1 MARAKTAYRC
11 TQCGAVTPKWQGQCG
26 ECGAWNSL
34 VEQLPVPPGPGGA
47 RPTGGYAGAVTEVK
61 RLNDVEHS
69 PEPRVLSGLSELDRV
84 LGGGLVPG
92 SVSLIGGDPGIGKS
106 TLLLQ
111 AGATLSDALPVL
123 YVSGEESLRQ
133 VGLRA
138 RRLGLGDIAL
148 DLLAETHVEKIVA
161 AAAARPPGVLIVDSI
176 QTMYSDALQA
186 APGTVSQLREAAA
199 QLVRL
204 AKQSGTAVFLVGHV
218 TKEGVIA
225 GPRVL
230 EHMVDTVLYFES
242 DAGSRYRIV
251 RAAKNRFG
259 AANEIGVFAMT
270 DEGLREVRNPSAIFL
285 SQHGRQVAGSAILVS
300 REGSRPLLVEVQ
312 ALACDTGGTPRRVAL
327 GLEPNRLVMLLAV
340 LARHG
345 GVPVGGQD
353 VFVNVVGGVRIS
365 ETAADLPLLLAA
377 LSSYRDRPLAAQRV
391 AFGEVGL
398 AGEIR
403 PVPYGEER
411 LRAAAKHGFTSALV
425 PKANA
430 PRIPIK
436 GLDVLPVESLA
447 EAIALAQ
454 D

>member
-1 MARAKTAYRC
+1 MAKIKTVYVCSA
-11 TQCGAVTPKWQGQCG
+11 CGATAPKWQGQCAD
-26 ECGAWNSL
+26 CSAWNTLTESQPL
-34 VEQLPVPPGPGGA
+34 APQAVRSA
-47 RPTGGYAGAVTEVK
+47 GYAGSVGDVRRLSEVE
-61 RLNDVEHS
+61 DQ
-69 PEPRVLSGLSELDRV
+69 PEQRIDTGLTELDRV
-84 LGGGLVPG
+84 LGGGLVSG
-92 SVSLIGGDPGIGKS
+92 SVILIGGDPGIGKS

-111 AGATLSDALPVL
+111 AGAVLSATLSTL

-133 VGLRA
+133 IGLRA
-138 RRLGLGDIAL
+138 RRLGLGDVDL
-148 DLLAETHVEKIVA
+148 NLLAETCVEKIVA
-161 AAAARPPGVLIVDSI
+161 EAVARRPGVLVVDSI

-186 APGTVSQLREAAA
+186 APGTVSQLRECAA

-204 AKQSGTAVFLVGHV
+204 AKLSGTAVFLVGHV

-270 DEGLREVRNPSAIFL
+270 DQGLKEVRNPSAIFL
-285 SQHGRQVAGSAILVS
+285 SHHSHAVSGSAIMVS

-312 ALACDTGGTPRRVAL
+312 ALASDTSGNPRRVAV

-345 GVPVGGQD
+345 NIPIGGQD
-353 VFVNVVGGVRIS
+353 VFINVVGGVRIT
-365 ETAADLPLLLAA
+365 ETAADLPLLLAV
-377 LSSYRDRPLAAQRV
+377 LSSYRDRPLEGVGV

-403 PVPYGEER
+403 PVPFGEER
-411 LRAAAKHGFTSALV
+411 LLAAAKHGFKRAIV
-425 PKANA
+425 PRANA
-430 PRIPIK
+430 PRKAIE
-436 GLDVLPVESLA
+436 GMEVMPVDSLTQ
-447 EAIALAQ
+447 ALELAAN
-454 D
+454 

>member
-1 MARAKTAYRC
+1 MAKTKSIFVCNA
-11 TQCGAVTPKWQGQCG
+11 CGATAPKWQGQCAD
-26 ECGAWNSL
+26 CGAWNTLTEGQPLS
-34 VEQLPVPPGPGGA
+34 PKAA
-47 RPTGGYAGAVTEVK
+47 RGGGYAGAAGDVRRLSEVE
-61 RLNDVEHS
+61 DQ
-69 PEPRVLSGLSELDRV
+69 PEQRINTGLIELDRV

-111 AGATLSDALPVL
+111 AGAVLSQVLPTL

-133 VGLRA
+133 IGLRA
-138 RRLGLGDIAL
+138 RRLGLGDVDL
-148 DLLAETHVEKIVA
+148 NLLAETCVEKIVA
-161 AAAARPPGVLIVDSI
+161 EAVARKPGVLVVDSI

-186 APGTVSQLREAAA
+186 APGTVSQLRECAA

-204 AKQSGTAVFLVGHV
+204 AKLSGTAIFLVGHV

-270 DEGLREVRNPSAIFL
+270 DQGLKEVKNPSAIFL
-285 SQHGRQVAGSAILVS
+285 SQHTQAVAGSAIMVS

-312 ALACDTGGTPRRVAL
+312 ALASDTSGNPRRVAV

-345 GVPVGGQD
+345 SIPIGAQD
-353 VFVNVVGGVRIS
+353 VFINVVGGVRIS
-365 ETAADLPLLLAA
+365 ETAADLPVLLAV
-377 LSSYRDRPLAAQRV
+377 LSSYRDRPLEGV
-391 AFGEVGL
+391 GIAFGEVGL

-403 PVPYGEER
+403 PVPFGEER
-411 LRAAAKHGFTSALV
+411 LVAAAKQGFKRAIV
-425 PKANA
+425 PRANA
-430 PRIPIK
+430 PRKAIK
-436 GLDVLPVESLA
+436 GMEILAVDSLTQA
-447 EAIALAQ
+447 LEIAT

>member
-1 MARAKTAYRC
+1 MARTKTTYVC
-11 TQCGAVTPKWQGQCG
+11 SDCGATTPKWQGQCPDC
-26 ECGAWNSL
+26 EAWNTLNES
-34 VEQLPVPPGPGGA
+34 QPVAPKAA
-47 RPTGGYAGAVTEVK
+47 RGGGYAGAAGNVR
-61 RLNDVEHS
+61 RLSDVENQ
-69 PEPRVLSGLSELDRV
+69 PEPRIDTGLKELDRV

-92 SVSLIGGDPGIGKS
+92 SVSLIGGEPGIGKS

-111 AGATLSDALPVL
+111 AGAVLSKTLSTL

-133 VGLRA
+133 IGLRA
-138 RRLGLGDIAL
+138 RRLDLGDVEL
-148 DLLAETHVEKIVA
+148 NLLAETCVEKIVA
-161 AAAARPPGVLIVDSI
+161 EAVARKPGVLVVDSI
-176 QTMYSDALQA
+176 QTMYSDGLQA
-186 APGTVSQLREAAA
+186 APGTVSQLRECAA

-204 AKQSGTAVFLVGHV
+204 AKLSGMAVFLVGHV

-270 DEGLREVRNPSAIFL
+270 DTGLKEVKNPSAIFL
-285 SQHGRQVAGSAILVS
+285 SQHSRAVAGSAIMVS

-312 ALACDTGGTPRRVAL
+312 ALASDTSGNPRRVSV

-345 GVPVGGQD
+345 NVPIGGQD
-353 VFVNVVGGVRIS
+353 VFVNVVGGVRVS
-365 ETAADLPLLLAA
+365 ETAVDLPLLLAV
-377 LSSYRDRPLAAQRV
+377 LSSYRDRPLEGVGV

-403 PVPYGEER
+403 PVPFGEER
-411 LRAAAKHGFTSALV
+411 LLAAAKQGFKRAIV
-425 PKANA
+425 PTANA
-430 PRIPIK
+430 PRKAIK
-436 GLDVLPVESLA
+436 GLEVLPVDSLA
-447 EAIALAQ
+447 QALEIATG
-454 D
+454 

>member
-1 MARAKTAYRC
+1 MARAKNAYRC
-11 TQCGAVTPKWQGQCG
+11 TACGAVAPKWQGQCG
-26 ECGAWNSL
+26 DCGEWNTL
-34 VEQLPVPPGPGGA
+34 TEQGELPPPG
-47 RPTGGYAGAVTEVK
+47 TGGRRRGGYTGGVSEVQRLDGVDAG
-61 RLNDVEHS
+61 
-69 PEPRVLSGLSELDRV
+69 PEPRVRSGLTELDRV

-111 AGATLSDALPVL
+111 AAAQLTGVLPVL

-133 VGLRA
+133 IGLRA
-138 RRLGLGDIAL
+138 RRLAL
-148 DLLAETHVEKIVA
+148 DTGQLDVLAETHIEKIVA
-161 AAAARPPGVLIVDSI
+161 TAAGRPAGVLVVDSI

-186 APGTVSQLREAAA
+186 APGTVSQLREAAS

-204 AKQSGTAVFLVGHV
+204 AKQTGTAVFLVGHV

-259 AANEIGVFAMT
+259 AANEIGLFAMT
-270 DEGLREVRNPSAIFL
+270 DTGLREVKNPSAIFL
-285 SQHGRQVAGSAILVS
+285 SEHRDEVPGSTVLVS

-312 ALACDTGGTPRRVAL
+312 ALASESAGTPRRVAL

-353 VFVNVVGGVRIS
+353 VFANVVGGVRIT
-365 ETAADLPLLLAA
+365 ETAADLPLLLAV
-377 LSSYRDRPLAAQRV
+377 LSSYRDRPWTGQRV

-411 LRAAAKHGFTSALV
+411 LHAAAKHGFTSALV
-425 PKANA
+425 PRANA
-430 PRIPIK
+430 PRRAIA
-436 GLDVLPVESLA
+436 GLDVLPVSSLA
-447 EAIALAQ
+447 EAIALA
-454 D
+454 DG

>member
-1 MARAKTAYRC
+1 MARTKTTYVC
-11 TQCGAVTPKWQGQCG
+11 SDCGATTPKWQGQCPDC
-26 ECGAWNSL
+26 EAWNTLNES
-34 VEQLPVPPGPGGA
+34 QPVAPKAA
-47 RPTGGYAGAVTEVK
+47 RGGGYAGAAGDVR
-61 RLNDVEHS
+61 RLSDVENQ
-69 PEPRVLSGLSELDRV
+69 PEPRIDTGLKELDRV

-92 SVSLIGGDPGIGKS
+92 SVSLIGGEPGIGKS

-111 AGATLSDALPVL
+111 AGAVLSKTLSTL

-133 VGLRA
+133 IGLRA
-138 RRLGLGDIAL
+138 RRLDLGDVEL
-148 DLLAETHVEKIVA
+148 NLLAETCVEKIVA
-161 AAAARPPGVLIVDSI
+161 EAVARKPGVLVVDSI
-176 QTMYSDALQA
+176 QTMYSDGLQA
-186 APGTVSQLREAAA
+186 APGTVSQLRECAA

-204 AKQSGTAVFLVGHV
+204 AKLSGMAVFLVGHV

-270 DEGLREVRNPSAIFL
+270 DTGLKEVKNPSAIFL
-285 SQHGRQVAGSAILVS
+285 SQHSRAVAGSAIMVS

-312 ALACDTGGTPRRVAL
+312 ALASDTSGNPRRVSV

-345 GVPVGGQD
+345 NVPIGGQD
-353 VFVNVVGGVRIS
+353 VFVNVVGGVRVS
-365 ETAADLPLLLAA
+365 ETAVDLPLLLAV
-377 LSSYRDRPLAAQRV
+377 LSSYRDRPLEGVGV

-403 PVPYGEER
+403 PVPFGEER
-411 LRAAAKHGFTSALV
+411 LLAAAKQGFKRAIV
-425 PKANA
+425 PTANA
-430 PRIPIK
+430 PRKAIK
-436 GLDVLPVESLA
+436 GLEVLPVDSLA
-447 EAIALAQ
+447 QALEIATG
-454 D
+454 

>member
-1 MARAKTAYRC
+1 MARAKSAYRC
-11 TQCGAVTPKWQGQCG
+11 TNCGAVTPKWQGQCPDCG
-26 ECGAWNSL
+26 EWNTL
-34 VEQLPVPPGPGGA
+34 VEQAAPPPGPGA
-47 RPTGGYAGAVTEVK
+47 KRSGGYTGAVSDIQ
-61 RLNDVEHS
+61 RLDNVEHA
-69 PEPRVLSGLSELDRV
+69 PEPRVKSGLLELDRV

-111 AGATLSDALPVL
+111 AAAELAGTLPTL

-138 RRLGLGDIAL
+138 RRLGLGDVSI

-242 DAGSRYRIV
+242 DAGSRY
-251 RAAKNRFG
+251 
-259 AANEIGVFAMT
+259 
-270 DEGLREVRNPSAIFL
+270 
-285 SQHGRQVAGSAILVS
+285 
-300 REGSRPLLVEVQ
+300 
-312 ALACDTGGTPRRVAL
+312 
-327 GLEPNRLVMLLAV
+327 
-340 LARHG
+340 
-345 GVPVGGQD
+345 
-353 VFVNVVGGVRIS
+353 
-365 ETAADLPLLLAA
+365 
-377 LSSYRDRPLAAQRV
+377 
-391 AFGEVGL
+391 
-398 AGEIR
+398 
-403 PVPYGEER
+403 
-411 LRAAAKHGFTSALV
+411 
-425 PKANA
+425 
-430 PRIPIK
+430 
-436 GLDVLPVESLA
+436 
-447 EAIALAQ
+447 
-454 D
+454 